1 MAIKFFLNVT
11 LNSTFN
17 CPKKTL
23 VLLASNALSK
33 AKTIQIY
40 GDKFLFQN
48 IHFAD
53 SIGFWGAFK
62 FLNSQKILASEISQ
76 SK

>member
-1 MAIKFFLNVT
+1 M
-11 LNSTFN
+11 
-17 CPKKTL
+17 

-53 SIGFWGAFK
+53 SIGFWGPFK
-62 FLNSQKILASEISQ
+62 CLKSQKILASERFPSQ
-76 SK
+76 NKHLLGKHWCQNIKDVLL